1 MDTVDASAD
10 LRFGGL
16 DPGDLTSQ
24 QRTGPYTLLT
34 YTFSMAM
41 TTIRVEA
48 EIRDRLAA
56 RASEHGRSLGAELKA
71 MLDEMMWQ
79 GIEAGYR
86 RLAADQKEMAAYEAE
101 AAEWTS
107 ADIGDLAVSAAEE
120 YPEYN
125 S

>member
-1 MDTVDASAD
+1 MTIQEQSSVH
-10 LRFGGL
+10 LGPNL
-16 DPGDLTSQ
+16 YTSMM
-24 QRTGPYTLLT
+24 YT
-34 YTFSMAM
+34 SNVAM

-48 EIRDRLAA
+48 AVRDRLAA
-56 RASEHGRSLGAELKA
+56 RARAHGLSLGAELGA

-79 GIEAGYR
+79 GVEVGYQ
-86 RLAADQKEMAAYEAE
+86 RLATNPAELASYKAE

-107 ADIGDLAVSAAEE
+107 AGLAGLAATAAEE

>member
-1 MDTVDASAD
+1 MS
-10 LRFGGL
+10 
-16 DPGDLTSQ
+16 
-24 QRTGPYTLLT
+24 
-34 YTFSMAM
+34 M

-48 EIRDRLAA
+48 EVRDQLAA
-56 RASEHGRSLGAELKA
+56 LARAHGRSLGAELQA
-71 MLDEMMWQ
+71 MLDEIMWQ

-86 RLAADQKEMAAYEAE
+86 RLEADQPEEMTAYRAE

-107 ADIGDLAVSAAEE
+107 AGLGDLAAAAADE